1 MNTGFLRLSGYVN
14 LSKSSICTEKYR
26 DMDNSS
32 FDNDV
37 TDAKFDD
44 RPNTVSEISESIM
57 GIFLMGYFFF
67 PFLLFPVMGSWF
79 LVSTQPQKLEA
90 ENNAARERLKPPDR
104 SIKRIEVGRDALDE
118 PVYAGDD
125 DETGHREFEYGKISK
140 AFLWK
145 KLTTD

>member
-1 MNTGFLRLSGYVN
+1 MNTGVLRLSGYVN

-67 PFLLFPVMGSWF
+67 PFLLFPVTGS
-79 LVSTQPQKLEA
+79 
-90 ENNAARERLKPPDR
+90 
-104 SIKRIEVGRDALDE
+104 
-118 PVYAGDD
+118 
-125 DETGHREFEYGKISK
+125 
-140 AFLWK
+140 
-145 KLTTD
+145 